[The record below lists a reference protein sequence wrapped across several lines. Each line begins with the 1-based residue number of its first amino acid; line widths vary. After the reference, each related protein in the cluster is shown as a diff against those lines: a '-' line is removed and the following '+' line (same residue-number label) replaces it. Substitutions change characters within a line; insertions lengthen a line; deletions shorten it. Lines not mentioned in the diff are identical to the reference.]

1 MKVWIINPFDNLPV
15 EGFRPQ
21 RFWLMARAFAL
32 AGHKTILW
40 SADFSHA
47 LKKPRKI
54 DSDALER
61 ARKDLAGAELRLVH
75 EPSYSTNISLKRLW
89 AHRCWAANWA
99 REAERE
105 TPPDVII
112 VSSPPLSIGS
122 EARRY
127 AEMNGAKLI
136 VDVMDAWPE
145 TFERVVPSWVLKPLR
160 TMVSRTYHAASAITV
175 VARRY
180 MDLVKGSYGVKR
192 PVRLFYHGIEFPQ
205 VDSLTPRMRSP
216 GEPLKVAYLGNMS
229 ASYDLATAI
238 EAVKGMEGVQLLLAG
253 RGPDEARLRELAKG
267 ADNVFFM
274 GYLGG
279 DDVAKFLAGCDVGLV
294 PMDPKSCV
302 GIPYKLADYA
312 SASLKIAS
320 SLGGELDELL
330 RRSHAGVSYR
340 YMDAEDLRRALLILK
355 VMDCDS
361 SSLKGLFD
369 ARSIYRR
376 YVAFVEGLPA

>member
-21 RFWLMARAFAL
+21 RFWLMARAFAS
-32 AGHKTILW
+32 AGHKTVLW

-47 LKKPRKI
+47 LKKPRQIGKE
-54 DSDALER
+54 DLER
-61 ARKDLAGAELRLVH
+61 AREDLAGAELRLVH
-75 EPSYSTNISLKRLW
+75 EPPYGANISLKRLW
-89 AHRCWAANWA
+89 SHRRWAANWRRA
-99 REAERE
+99 AEEE

-112 VSSPPLSIGS
+112 VSSPPLSIGA

-145 TFERVVPSWVLKPLR
+145 TFERVVPKWILKPLAS
-160 TMVSRTYHAASAITV
+160 MAGKTYRAASAVTV

-180 MDLVKGSYGVKR
+180 MDLVKGTYGVKR
-192 PVRLFYHGIEFPQ
+192 PVRLFYHGIEFPPAGGA
-205 VDSLTPRMRSP
+205 PRLRAP

-238 EAVKGMEGVQLLLAG
+238 EAVKGMEGVTLTLAG
-253 RGPDEARLRELAKG
+253 RGPDEERLRELAKG
-267 ADNVFFM
+267 ADNIRFM

-279 DDVAKFLAGCDVGLV
+279 DGVADFLSGCDVGLV

-330 RRSHAGVSYR
+330 RRTHAGVAYR
-340 YMDAEDLRRALLILK
+340 YGDRDDLRRALLLLK

-361 SSLKGLFD
+361 SPLKGLFD

-376 YVAFVEGLPA
+376 YVAFVEGLPR